1 MQGLRTKNNGM
12 CFKIDQKSRKEFSS
26 LILRVHDDVALQILI
41 ASDRHSNIVLI
52 ASNCH
57 EIRTPQ
63 KMYQQLKSGRQS
75 LGVVG
80 RRAGLDLRGEVA
92 LPLKEEHKLFLVRAL
107 IPLHKPRCV
116 AMYHQQLS
124 YCVTQL
130 VEKDCKLAATVVR
143 GLLKYWP
150 LINSAKEVLFLAAC
164 RFPAIYGSV
173 VPKDSFIRLDIHR
186 YDWA

>member
-1 MQGLRTKNNGM
+1 MYLD
-12 CFKIDQKSRKEFSS
+12 C
-26 LILRVHDDVALQILI
+26 DDG
-41 ASDRHSNIVLI
+41 D
-52 ASNCH
+52 
-57 EIRTPQ
+57 
-63 KMYQQLKSGRQS
+63 
-75 LGVVG
+75 VV
-80 RRAGLDLRGEVA
+80 DEVA

-124 YCVTQL
+124 YCITQL
-130 VEKDCKLAATVVR
+130 VEKDDTVVR

-186 YDWA
+186 YYWA